1 MSGGARYIEAD
12 REQARWD
19 IIDLDSQIPVNHRAR
34 VVWAFVKALDLEAL
48 YESIGAREGSAGR
61 PPTDPAIVLALWL
74 YAILEGVGS
83 ARQLERLCASDSAY
97 RWLCG
102 GAPVNYHGLS
112 DFRTKHEAVLDRLL
126 TDSVSALVVEGVVSL
141 EEIAV
146 DGTKVQA
153 SAGRGSFRRAKSLT
167 TIEEAARQRV
177 ETLRA
182 ELGDDP
188 AAGERRRQAAQRRAA
203 EDVAARASKARAALK
218 SLDEAR
224 RKRSKT
230 HKADEAKKT
239 EPRASTTDPE
249 ARRMVF
255 ADGAVRSGYNVQLAA
270 LTDSGIIVGAEVT
283 DRRNDTGLAR
293 PMVEQVQRRYRCRPM
308 RLLVDTR
315 YATQADITA
324 LSIPDADGQAVEVY
338 SPVPPDKPS
347 AKPESQRRREAKRRR
362 ESAGVKAWRARM
374 ADPDSKA
381 VYGRR
386 SRIETVNALL
396 KARTLRV
403 MLVRGLQKVRCIV
416 LLNALAH
423 NLWRAHTLRMR
434 AAIA

>member
-1 MSGGARYIEAD
+1 MSGEARYIKAD
-12 REQARWD
+12 RKQARWD
-19 IIDLDSQIPVNHRAR
+19 IVDLDSQLPHDHRAR
-34 VVWAFVKALDLEAL
+34 VVWAFVEALDLEAL
-48 YESIGAREGSAGR
+48 YASIQAREGSAGR
-61 PPTDPAIVLALWL
+61 PPTDPAIVLGLWL
-74 YAILEGVGS
+74 YATLDGVGS
-83 ARQLERLCASDSAY
+83 ARQLERLCTSDAAY

-126 TDSVSALVVEGVVSL
+126 TDSVSALVLEGVVSL

-153 SAGRGSFRRAKSLT
+153 NAGRGSFRRAKSLT
-167 TIEEAARQRV
+167 MIEETARQRV
-177 ETLRA
+177 DALRT
-182 ELGDDP
+182 EVGDDP
-188 AAGERRRQAAQRRAA
+188 AAGERRRQAARRRAA
-203 EDVAARASKARAALK
+203 EDVASRAGKARAALK

-230 HKADEAKKT
+230 HKADEARKS
-239 EPRASTTDPE
+239 EPRASTTDPQ
-249 ARRMVF
+249 AHRMRF
-255 ADGAVRSGYNVQLAA
+255 ADGAVRAGYNVQLAV
-270 LTDSGIIVGAEVT
+270 LTDSGIVVGAEVT

-293 PMVEQVQRRYRCRPM
+293 PMVEQVQRRYRCRPK

-315 YATQADITA
+315 YATQSDITA
-324 LSIPDADGQAVEVY
+324 LATPDADGQAVEVY
-338 SPVPPDKPS
+338 SPVPPDKPT
-347 AKPESQRRREAKRRR
+347 AKPQSQRRREAKRRR
-362 ESAGVKAWRARM
+362 ESEGVTAWRRRM

-381 VYGRR
+381 VYQRR

-403 MLVRGLQKVRCIV
+403 MLVRGIKKVRCIV

-423 NLWRAHTLRMR
+423 NLWRAHTLRMSGIT
-434 AAIA
+434 A